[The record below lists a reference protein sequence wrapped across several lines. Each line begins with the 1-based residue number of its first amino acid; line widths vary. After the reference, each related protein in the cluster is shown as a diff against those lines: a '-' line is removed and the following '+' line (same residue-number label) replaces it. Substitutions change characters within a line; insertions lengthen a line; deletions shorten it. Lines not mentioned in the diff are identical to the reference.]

1 MGREVVE
8 GGIWWR
14 GFSEHKLKDIKHIL
28 FLSMSPP
35 AWDLDTGAQR
45 HAGSINDI
53 TSPCVP
59 EPGWRWVLPSCFI
72 YPRFYGPRYGRFS
85 QYQTITVSLFII
97 SHLAFLNSFLSLE
110 ILCHGHTQ
118 SLMKRVDSYT
128 FEAMPQHCTQPQIL
142 YWSGSTPESQFS
154 DACPHVSS
162 RSPKR
167 ACQLWRRF
175 LQF

>member
-1 MGREVVE
+1 MC
-8 GGIWWR
+8 
-14 GFSEHKLKDIKHIL
+14 
-28 FLSMSPP
+28 
-35 AWDLDTGAQR
+35 AGAR
-45 HAGSINDI
+45 ME
-53 TSPCVP
+53 TSPT
-59 EPGWRWVLPSCFI
+59 ELLYLPSCFI

-118 SLMKRVDSYT
+118 SLMKMVDSYT
-128 FEAMPQHCTQPQIL
+128 FEAMPQRCTQPQIL